1 MHACLYLHT
10 LYICMQ
16 VISMYICMYV
26 HTYAGMNACMRVCIY
41 ARTYVCMHAYMF
53 AWMDLIA
60 QNLDGRILL
69 ADLAVD
75 GQSLKFIC

>member
-1 MHACLYLHT
+1 
-10 LYICMQ
+10 
-16 VISMYICMYV
+16 MYV
-26 HTYAGMNACMRVCIY
+26 HTYAGMNACMHVCIY
-41 ARTYVCMHAYMF
+41 ARTYVCMHTYIDVCMHAYMF
-53 AWMDLIA
+53 VWMDRIA